1 MWANYNSSC
10 DPETWTPACWGH
22 RRQHSFT
29 PISLSRHF
37 TSHISTREQWQ
48 KYNLLHLIKIILIG
62 SGHRNTFWPYFVKMF
77 DVYDT
82 FDVCIENSIVA
93 IFDMYVKTGVWK
105 QWLMC
110 CVTRWRS
117 DGIFSIS
124 LRMLQLEKRSRT
136 NGNNAA
142 VVHCVPASHCLLLDH
157 MLWCGGAVVCGGALL
172 LLEIFRLWTRAATKH
187 SDTGEHT
194 SSGSWGACTAQCC
207 HPGGPERAW

>member
-37 TSHISTREQWQ
+37 PSHISTREQWQ

-62 SGHRNTFWPYFVKMF
+62 SGHRNTFWPYLVKMF

-93 IFDMYVKTGVWK
+93 IFDMHVNTGVWK

-117 DGIFSIS
+117 DGIFSNS
-124 LRMLQLEKRSRT
+124 LRVLQLEKRSR
-136 NGNNAA
+136 NVAARMEINNAA
-142 VVHCVPASHCLLLDH
+142 GVHRVPASHCCWSH
-157 MLWCGGAVVCGGALL
+157 VVVRWCCCVRWCAAVAGDLPTV
-172 LLEIFRLWTRAATKH
+172 
-187 SDTGEHT
+187 DTSCYKTLRHWWAHQHR
-194 SSGSWGACTAQCC
+194 S
-207 HPGGPERAW
+207 

>member
-1 MWANYNSSC
+1 M
-10 DPETWTPACWGH
+10 G
-22 RRQHSFT
+22 QV
-29 PISLSRHF
+29 
-37 TSHISTREQWQ
+37 
-48 KYNLLHLIKIILIG
+48 IIF
-62 SGHRNTFWPYFVKMF
+62 SQNFY
-77 DVYDT
+77 VYDLWHIW
-82 FDVCIENSIVA
+82 CIEYSIVA
-93 IFDMYVKTGVWK
+93 ILDMHVKVNTGVWK

-110 CVTRWRS
+110 CVTRWSS
-117 DGIFSIS
+117 DGIFSNS
-124 LRMLQLEKRSRT
+124 LRVLQLEKRSRT

-207 HPGGPERAW
+207 HQGGPERPW